1 VKLECEGSPQD
12 RTTLPSQGN
21 AARTIGAAPMSVRDP
36 GAAGLRVRARRA
48 PVDCAAH
55 TSLDVMA
62 SRAIAILAAFVVM
75 MFAVVGC
82 TGPQEQ
88 GRGEAAGGEDAA
100 QPAREAKASRTDVR
114 VPPMPADGDYNCAD
128 FGTRAQAKIV
138 LERDPSD
145 PHYLDGDGD
154 GVPCEDL
161 PARTDGEIPP
171 LPADGD
177 YNCADFGTR
186 TQAKAVLD
194 RDPGDPHYLDGD
206 GDGVPCEDLPA
217 GSSASAV
224 AGSSSSPAS
233 VSATAPSTAAGAPP
247 PPSANDALS
256 LLRSLTVAPPRSMA
270 GYSRDEFPHW
280 ASDAASFGW
289 REPDGS
295 CDVRD
300 AALIRD
306 GQGVQ
311 IDADCSITSGTW
323 LDPYTG
329 RTLANSFEVDIDH
342 VVPLANA
349 WRSGASSAAWSTADR
364 GAYANDPEALL
375 STDAGANR
383 AKGDKGPEAWKP
395 PNRDYWC
402 EYARRWIWIK
412 SDWHLTV
419 NPAEKSSLREM
430 LGTCRAG

>member
-1 VKLECEGSPQD
+1 
-12 RTTLPSQGN
+12 
-21 AARTIGAAPMSVRDP
+21 MSVKEH
-36 GAAGLRVRARRA
+36 GAAGLRGRARRT

-55 TSLDVMA
+55 TSLNVMA
-62 SRAIAILAAFVVM
+62 SSAIAILAAVVVM
-75 MFAVVGC
+75 MFTVVGC

-88 GRGEAAGGEDAA
+88 GRGEAAGGEDSA

-114 VPPMPADGDYNCAD
+114 IPPVPADGDYNCAD
-128 FGTRAQAKIV
+128 FVTRAQAKIV
-138 LERDPSD
+138 LDRDPSD

-177 YNCADFGTR
+177 YNCADFVTR
-186 TQAKAVLD
+186 AQAKAVLD
-194 RDPGDPHYLDGD
+194 RDPDDPHYLDGD

-224 AGSSSSPAS
+224 AGSSSSPAN

-247 PPSANDALS
+247 PPSADDALS

-270 GYSRDEFPHW
+270 GYSREEFPHW
-280 ASDAASFGW
+280 ASDAASYGW

-306 GQGVQ
+306 GKGVR
-311 IDADCSITSGTW
+311 IDEDCSITSGTW

-329 RTLANSFEVDIDH
+329 QTLTDSSEIDIDH

-364 GAYANDPEALL
+364 EAYANDPEVLL
-375 STDAGANR
+375 SADAGANR
-383 AKGDKGPEAWKP
+383 TKGDKGPEVWKP
-395 PNRDYWC
+395 PNRHYWC

-412 SDWHLTV
+412 SDWHLSV
-419 NPAEKSSLREM
+419 NPAEKSSLRQM
-430 LGTCRAG
+430 LRKCGAG

>member
-1 VKLECEGSPQD
+1 
-12 RTTLPSQGN
+12 
-21 AARTIGAAPMSVRDP
+21 
-36 GAAGLRVRARRA
+36 
-48 PVDCAAH
+48 
-55 TSLDVMA
+55 MA
-62 SRAIAILAAFVVM
+62 SSAIAILAAIVVM

-88 GRGEAAGGEDAA
+88 GRGEAAGGEDSA

-114 VPPMPADGDYNCAD
+114 IPPVPADGDYNCAD
-128 FGTRAQAKIV
+128 FVTRA
-138 LERDPSD
+138 
-145 PHYLDGDGD
+145 
-154 GVPCEDL
+154 
-161 PARTDGEIPP
+161 
-171 LPADGD
+171 
-177 YNCADFGTR
+177 
-186 TQAKAVLD
+186 QAKAVLD

-224 AGSSSSPAS
+224 ASSSSSPAS
-233 VSATAPSTAAGAPP
+233 VPATAPSTAAGAPP
-247 PPSANDALS
+247 PPSADDALS

-270 GYSRDEFPHW
+270 GYSRVEFPHW

-300 AALIRD
+300 TALIRD
-306 GQGVQ
+306 GKGVQ
-311 IDADCSITSGTW
+311 IDSECSIMSGTW

-329 RTLANSFEVDIDH
+329 KVLTDPSGIDIDH

-364 GAYANDPEALL
+364 EAYTNDPEALL

-383 AKGDKGPEAWKP
+383 TKGDKGPEAWKP
-395 PNRDYWC
+395 PNRKYWC

-412 SDWHLTV
+412 SDWHLSV
-419 NPAEKSSLREM
+419 NPNEKTALNEM
-430 LGTCRAG
+430 LATCKAD

>member
-36 GAAGLRVRARRA
+36 GAAGLRGRAHRA

-55 TSLDVMA
+55 TSPNVMA

-128 FGTRAQAKIV
+128 FGTRTQAKIV
-138 LERDPSD
+138 LERDPS
-145 PHYLDGDGD
+145 
-154 GVPCEDL
+154 
-161 PARTDGEIPP
+161 
-171 LPADGD
+171 
-177 YNCADFGTR
+177 
-186 TQAKAVLD
+186 
-194 RDPGDPHYLDGD
+194 DPHYLDGD

-342 VVPLANA
+342 VVSLANA

-402 EYARRWIWIK
+402 KYARRWIWIK

>member
-1 VKLECEGSPQD
+1 MHLLIEATGELEGGRVKAG
-12 RTTLPSQGN
+12 T
-21 AARTIGAAPMSVRDP
+21 AIG
-36 GAAGLRVRARRA
+36 
-48 PVDCAAH
+48 
-55 TSLDVMA
+55 
-62 SRAIAILAAFVVM
+62 ILAVVVM
-75 MFAVVGC
+75 MAFAGVGC
-82 TGPQEQ
+82 AAPQEQ
-88 GRGEAAGGEDAA
+88 EQRGAAGGEDSS
-100 QPAREAKASRTDVR
+100 QPAREAKASRTDPAI
-114 VPPMPADGDYNCAD
+114 PPMPTDGDYNCAD
-128 FGTRAQAKIV
+128 FVTRAQAKIV
-138 LERDPSD
+138 LDRDPSD

-161 PARTDGEIPP
+161 PVRTNGEIPP
-171 LPADGD
+171 VPADGD
-177 YNCADFGTR
+177 YNCADFVTR
-186 TQAKAVLD
+186 AQAKAVLD
-194 RDPGDPHYLDGD
+194 RDPSDPHYLDGD

-224 AGSSSSPAS
+224 AGSSSRPAS

-280 ASDAASFGW
+280 ASDAARFGW

-342 VVPLANA
+342 VVSLANA

-402 EYARRWIWIK
+402 KYARRWIWIK